1 MTYTAVLTQKGQV
14 TVPLEIRK
22 FLGLAPYE
30 PVAFVREKDEVLIK
44 PAKSFLSLKGSM
56 RTSKKFNDPKAD
68 EKLGEFIASEYE
80 KKTFPS

>member
-22 FLGLAPYE
+22 FLGLAPYK
-30 PVAFVREKDEVLIK
+30 PVAFVRKNDEVLVK
-44 PAKSFLSLKGSM
+44 PAKNFLSLKGSL
-56 RTSKKFNDPKAD
+56 RTPKRFNDRKAD
-68 EKLGEFIASEYE
+68 KKMGEFIASEYA